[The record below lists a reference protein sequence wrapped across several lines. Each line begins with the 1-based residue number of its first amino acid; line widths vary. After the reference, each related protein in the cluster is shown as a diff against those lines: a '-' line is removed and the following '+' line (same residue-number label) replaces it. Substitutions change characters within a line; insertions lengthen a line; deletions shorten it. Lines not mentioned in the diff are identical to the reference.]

1 MSGDIFGCRNWVGGV
16 PGIERPEKLL
26 SVLEGTG
33 QLPHN
38 RVPQFQMSMGLWS
51 ESPNLEAG
59 PGLELKGHKCR
70 QVSRCEGYY
79 PSSGCF
85 HFFSWK

>member
-1 MSGDIFGCRNWVGGV
+1 MS
-16 PGIERPEKLL
+16 
-26 SVLEGTG
+26 TG
-33 QLPHN
+33 LC
-38 RVPQFQMSMGLWS
+38 S

-85 HFFSWK
+85 HFLFFSHGNKEARSSVVGEVGAGGTGNLGREDKNLSSR